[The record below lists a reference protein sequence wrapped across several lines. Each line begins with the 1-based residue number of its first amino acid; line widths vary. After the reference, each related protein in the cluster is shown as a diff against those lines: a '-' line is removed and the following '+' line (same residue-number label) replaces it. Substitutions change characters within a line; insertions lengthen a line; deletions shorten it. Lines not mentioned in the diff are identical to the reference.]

1 MVAIKSIKNKAYILS
16 ESLVGLALLAGI
28 VSLLLTSIQTSRAH
42 HQAKLEKQ
50 EALQVLHM
58 VLQTQKNHVTLNG
71 HTITIERTPQSI
83 RAFHDGK
90 EILHVFKP

>member
-28 VSLLLTSIQTSRAH
+28 VSLLLTSIQTSRTH
-42 HQAKLEKQ
+42 HNAQLEQQ

-58 VLQTQKNHVTLNG
+58 ALQTKQNQLTLNG
-71 HTITIERTPQSI
+71 YTITIERTPQSI
-83 RAFHDGK
+83 RAFHNEK
-90 EILHVFKP
+90 EILHVYKP